1 MPLRR
6 APKGASKK
14 RRAKIASAN
23 IREFHHG
30 KTFAR
35 TARKFG
41 KAKAHRQAIAAG
53 LAAMRRRGKR
63 KRK

>member
-1 MPLRR
+1 MPLKR
-6 APKGASKK
+6 ARKGSSK
-14 RRAKIASAN
+14 RTRAKIASAN
-23 IREFHHG
+23 IREMHHG
-30 KTFAR
+30 ATFAR

-41 KAKAHRQAIAAG
+41 KAKAHKQAIAAG